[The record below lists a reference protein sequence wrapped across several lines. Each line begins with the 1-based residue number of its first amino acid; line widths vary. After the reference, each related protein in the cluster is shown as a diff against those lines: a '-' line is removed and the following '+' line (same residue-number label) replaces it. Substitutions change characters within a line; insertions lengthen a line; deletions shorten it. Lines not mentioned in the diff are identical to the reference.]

1 MDANALLSSDY
12 IKAADLGGR
21 FPAEPTWKIVRIDLE
36 EMESIKKAGKMV
48 SKGIVYMDGAREG
61 WVMNRTNVECLKAM
75 FGGDTDA
82 WIGKRITLCAET
94 VQVGPKKDRGI
105 RVKGSPDI
113 TEPVTARWQPPRK
126 APISRTMVPTG
137 RQNGSQRQLPPDTNA
152 DPFPK
157 FADACRSKYGINAD
171 DVCAYMAAGN
181 GPDPRTLTAD
191 NLRALFADM
200 APGTERRQD
209 FDRWM
214 EPAGEAMDGG
224 GAS

>member
-48 SKGIVYMDGAREG
+48 SKGIVYMDGPREG

-137 RQNGSQRQLPPDTNA
+137 RPNGNQRQPTPDA

-157 FADACRSKYGINAD
+157 FADALRAKYSLDPA
-171 DVCAYMAAGN
+171 DVCAYIVGTGA
-181 GPDPRTLTAD
+181 PDPHTMPAD
-191 NLRALFADM
+191 HLRALFADM

-214 EPAGEAMDGG
+214 APAEDAMDGEG